1 MYYYHDTLLLGKKT
15 ELLQEMNS
23 VQNIYNNK
31 NKKANNNNDK
41 NMNQNEYINNE
52 EEVLKLYSKQ
62 SWKEIELLGSILTP
76 PKISE
81 ILLTDPEVLNML
93 NLKRTE
99 LDKEQKIGREAI
111 RLLSILPSYEDNT
124 KRKGNATTTPKAII
138 PSEKEAEKIVERL
151 KEHGIVIYNN
161 VIEGEINLIASNKIF
176 DKLHLVDNDDEND
189 NDIDDYIGKT
199 INRLPCKIDID
210 SAKVLHSLM
219 SFTNPILENT
229 VGKDSSLVELNVIN
243 AVNNKKAT
251 TTSYKMEPSHECY
264 GDEEDKIYANPKVYS
279 ILYFPEGVDDQHT
292 KMTFE
297 FQPGTMTYA
306 HFLEDEEK
314 DLLKPIPIVQTHVP
328 KGSLVLLDNCVFHRI
343 GLFARNNDDDY
354 NRSSNSSNNSS
365 SIHSNDGDE
374 NPLRIFVLSF
384 KATTSLPIGV
394 EEPVNKR
401 VIMKEYLKQK
411 IVLSDLSTSSKTPK
425 DILLKFS

>member
-1 MYYYHDTLLLGKKT
+1 
-15 ELLQEMNS
+15 
-23 VQNIYNNK
+23 
-31 NKKANNNNDK
+31 
-41 NMNQNEYINNE
+41 
-52 EEVLKLYSKQ
+52 
-62 SWKEIELLGSILTP
+62 
-76 PKISE
+76 
-81 ILLTDPEVLNML
+81 
-93 NLKRTE
+93 
-99 LDKEQKIGREAI
+99 
-111 RLLSILPSYEDNT
+111 
-124 KRKGNATTTPKAII
+124 
-138 PSEKEAEKIVERL
+138 
-151 KEHGIVIYNN
+151 
-161 VIEGEINLIASNKIF
+161 
-176 DKLHLVDNDDEND
+176 
-189 NDIDDYIGKT
+189 
-199 INRLPCKIDID
+199 
-210 SAKVLHSLM
+210 
-219 SFTNPILENT
+219 
-229 VGKDSSLVELNVIN
+229 
-243 AVNNKKAT
+243 
-251 TTSYKMEPSHECY
+251 MEPSHECY
-264 GDEEDKIYANPKVYS
+264 GDEDDKIYANPKVYS
-279 ILYFPEGVDDQHT
+279 ILYFPEGVDDQRT

-411 IVLSDLSTSSKTPK
+411 IVLSDLSTSKTPK